1 MYNPFKEMRKI
12 QKEMGKL
19 FEHNFMN
26 RFGNFSMNEPFSN
39 IEEDENELTFRI
51 NLPGVKKEDIQ
62 LLINEST
69 LEVKVEKKSELKIKK
84 KNYSREESSY
94 KGFRKVMSLPCKIIP
109 EEADSNYQDGVL
121 EIKMPKAEKKKLR
134 KIEIK

>member
-1 MYNPFKEMRKI
+1 MYNPFKEMKKI
-12 QKEMGKL
+12 QNEMNKL
-19 FEHNFMN
+19 FANNFMDGFRDFN
-26 RFGNFSMNEPFSN
+26 INEQFSSLR
-39 IEEDENELTFRI
+39 EDEDELIFRI
-51 NLPGVKKEDIQ
+51 NLPGIKKEDIQ
-62 LLINEST
+62 LLINENT

-94 KGFRKVMSLPCKIIP
+94 KGFHKVMSLPCKIIP
-109 EEADSNYQDGVL
+109 EDVESNYKDGIL